1 MFVII
6 YMSSSPL
13 TSKTSKLPMVMSNLG
28 GPYQGYSPTQTLGN
42 YKDSE
47 DTMIRRILRSSWNN
61 VNTQSKINGRGRVVT
76 PFRAVNNLG
85 DYLGRQNYVC
95 GGSNQVYKT
104 FPGRQGPM
112 GSILSRCDNSGI
124 SAANGNGRFVSDT
137 SDYIKYKKQ
146 NAANNLYNDLKF
158 GGDQNHGSY
167 VAFKRVQA

>member
-1 MFVII
+1 
-6 YMSSSPL
+6 MSSVPL
-13 TSKTSKLPMVMSNLG
+13 TSKTSNLPMVMTNLG
-28 GPYQGYSPTQTLGN
+28 GPYQGYSATQTLGN

-61 VNTQSKINGRGRVVT
+61 VNVQGKINGYGRVTT

-95 GGSNQVYKT
+95 GGPNQINKT

-112 GSILSRCDNSGI
+112 GGILSRCDNTGI
-124 SAANGNGRFVSDT
+124 SAANGNSRFVPDT

-146 NAANNLYNDLKF
+146 NAANNSYNDLKF
-158 GGDQNHGSY
+158 GGDQHNGSY
-167 VAFKRVQA
+167 TALMRVKA